1 MFEKLIEIVGDNEE
15 ALKVINDAKATQE
28 TLTQKLNTYEVDAKK
43 AFEKRDEF
51 KSQLGLVKSKLGLE
65 DLNEEALDKV
75 LKSKGGDDA
84 ELNNLKGLIEK
95 ANQEK
100 TQIEESYKSKL
111 SQFALKTE
119 LQKTGLAQKA
129 IDETAYGV
137 LESIA
142 LQGAS
147 YENDSIV
154 FKNEDGSTKYVNG
167 APMTLKDKVNELYNT
182 SSFAGLFKADGKGGT
197 GSNPQ
202 GGKSGAAAGT
212 KKRSEMTH
220 SEKAKFISEF
230 GQEAY
235 FNLQ

>member
-28 TLTQKLNTYEVDAKK
+28 SLTTKLNTYEVDAKK

-51 KSQLGLVKSKLGLE
+51 KTQLGLVKSKLGLE
-65 DLNEEALDKV
+65 DLTEEALDKV

-100 TQIEESYKSKL
+100 SEIENSYKSKL

-137 LESIA
+137 LESLA
-142 LQGAS
+142 LAGAS
-147 YENDSIV
+147 YENDGIV

-197 GSNPQ
+197 GSSPQ
-202 GGKSGAAAGT
+202 GGKGVTANDYKGMSSTELMKQGRI
-212 KKRSEMTH
+212 K
-220 SEKAKFISEF
+220 
-230 GQEAY
+230 
-235 FNLQ
+235 